1 MGSTGDGIS
10 GMGCGVDCNEA
21 VRQLYDYLDG
31 ELTDD
36 RRHEIAEH
44 LDYCSPCSGAAE
56 FEAELR
62 HVIADRCRDRVPDS
76 LLPAGGRLHRGRAQR
91 RGARGQA
98 RRRRPPELTG

>member
-1 MGSTGDGIS
+1 VGSTGDGIS

-76 LLPAGGRLHRGRAQR
+76 LLQRVADCIEAERNGGASEVR
-91 RGARGQA
+91 RGVGA
-98 RRRRPPELTG
+98 PPS

>member
-10 GMGCGVDCNEA
+10 DMGRGVDCNEA

-31 ELTDD
+31 ELTDE
-36 RRHEIAEH
+36 RRHEITDH
-44 LDYCSPCSGAAE
+44 LDYCRPCSGAAE

-76 LLPAGGRLHRGRAQR
+76 LIQRVAECIEAERNGQSPEAR
-91 RGARGQA
+91 RGVVA
-98 RRRRPPELTG
+98 PPG

>member
-1 MGSTGDGIS
+1 VGSTGDGIS

-31 ELTDD
+31 ELTED

-76 LLPAGGRLHRGRAQR
+76 LLQRVADCIEAERNGGAPEVR
-91 RGARGQA
+91 RGVGA
-98 RRRRPPELTG
+98 PPS

>member
-1 MGSTGDGIS
+1 VGSTGDGIS
-10 GMGCGVDCNEA
+10 EAGCGVDCDEA
-21 VRQLYDYLDG
+21 VRQLYVYLDG

-62 HVIADRCRDRVPDS
+62 HIIADRCRDRVPES
-76 LLPAGGRLHRGRAQR
+76 LIQRVADCIEAERNGQSPGAR
-91 RGARGQA
+91 RGVGA
-98 RRRRPPELTG
+98 PPG

>member
-1 MGSTGDGIS
+1 VGSTGD

-76 LLPAGGRLHRGRAQR
+76 LLQRVADCIEAERNGGAAEVR
-91 RGARGQA
+91 RGVGA
-98 RRRRPPELTG
+98 PPS

>member
-1 MGSTGDGIS
+1 VGSTGDDIS
-10 GMGCGVDCNEA
+10 GMGCGVDCSEA

-31 ELTDD
+31 ELTEE

-76 LLPAGGRLHRGRAQR
+76 LLQRVADCIEAERNGWAPEAR
-91 RGARGQA
+91 RGVGA
-98 RRRRPPELTG
+98 PPS